1 MSREVVLQMLLAQA
15 RGDAAVLGEIFY
27 LLFLAAEGLG
37 DGAAPACPR
46 RHAGPRPARPAA
58 QTASQGPA
66 AAVTCVPVTRAA
78 LSGATPR
85 RDAEAIRCGGCG
97 LTDAAPSMSAG
108 FSRPAG
114 IQFQFQA
121 RKGLI

>member
-46 RHAGPRPARPAA
+46 RHAGPRPAA
-58 QTASQGPA
+58 QTASQG
-66 AAVTCVPVTRAA
+66 
-78 LSGATPR
+78 
-85 RDAEAIRCGGCG
+85 
-97 LTDAAPSMSAG
+97 
-108 FSRPAG
+108 PAG